1 MPERDQHS
9 TRTMSERSYVHG
21 YSESEAKR
29 LSVQAET
36 LNELLYGDT
45 VYPPGSLV
53 LEAGC
58 GVGAQTS
65 IIATNSPGARIISI
79 DISGESLAAA
89 RKKAIAGKNTGTEHL
104 KCDIFSIPFAECSF
118 DHIFVCFVLEHLHD
132 PREALVCLLRLLQPG
147 GTMTVIEGDHG
158 STFFYPDSP
167 EAKRTIQCLIDL
179 QAAAGGDALLG
190 RRLYPLVTSA
200 GVKDVVVSPRTMYVD
215 SSDPALVEA
224 FTKGTFT
231 AMVEGAGEEAVSSG
245 MIEQDAWDAGIRGLY
260 RTAEDDGTFCYTFFK
275 ATGKKGLGF

>member
-1 MPERDQHS
+1 
-9 TRTMSERSYVHG
+9 MSERSYVHG

-89 RKKAIAGKNTGTEHL
+89 RKKAIAGKNTGAEHL

-132 PREALVCLLRLLQPG
+132 PKEALVCLLRLLKPG

-158 STFFYPDSP
+158 SYVFYPDSP
-167 EAKRTIQCLIDL
+167 EAKRSIQCLIDL
-179 QAAAGGDALLG
+179 QAVGAVTVFDEDTPEELIGVLLPDILVKGADWPVEKIAGAKAVLEHGGSVLNVPLLEG
-190 RRLYPLVTSA
+190 RSTSSIIEKVIEA
-200 GVKDVVVSPRTMYVD
+200 YGGGPRC
-215 SSDPALVEA
+215 
-224 FTKGTFT
+224 GTP
-231 AMVEGAGEEAVSSG
+231 
-245 MIEQDAWDAGIRGLY
+245 
-260 RTAEDDGTFCYTFFK
+260 
-275 ATGKKGLGF
+275 